1 MKSRDLYIDLLRF
14 LGLSLIILAHI
25 NSPMGLHQFRC
36 FDVPLMLF
44 VSGLT
49 ASSSRHYRYVDYVT
63 NRTKRLII
71 PVWMFLAAYLPIL
84 YFVQFKF
91 LPEQYLTG
99 EMIVRSF
106 LLLDNSIGYVWI
118 IRIFLI
124 VMLATPFIL
133 KLNNRIENIRLFV
146 FVIVTTVF
154 VLEGIHL
161 IGVQCDKES
170 VASFVVVDIIQYGIA
185 YSIPFML
192 GVRCRNAEKK
202 EQHKLLAFVIVVFTV
217 SLVYYVFSYGL
228 PIRITP
234 NFKTPPHS
242 YYIVYGCFV
251 SVVLWQM
258 KTKISKWLTNKYFI
272 LLGQNTIWIYLWHM
286 PLALVSNRISD
297 SWTIR
302 YIFVYG
308 CAIFIFMIQRSFV
321 NKINSDFARKYLL
334 G

>member
-146 FVIVTTVF
+146 FVIVAAVF
-154 VLEGIHL
+154 ALEGIHL

-242 YYIVYGCFV
+242 YYIIYGCFV
-251 SVVLWQM
+251 SVILWQM

-286 PLALVSNRISD
+286 PFALVSNRLSD
-297 SWTIR
+297 SWVVR

-308 CAIFIFMIQRSFV
+308 TAILIFMIQRSIV

>member
-1 MKSRDLYIDLLRF
+1 MKRDLYIDFLRF
-14 LGLSLIILAHI
+14 IGLSFIILVHVNPPVNVA
-25 NSPMGLHQFRC
+25 QVRC

-146 FVIVTTVF
+146 FVIVAAVF
-154 VLEGIHL
+154 ALEGIHL

-308 CAIFIFMIQRSFV
+308 CAIFIFVIQRSFV

>member
-1 MKSRDLYIDLLRF
+1 MKRDLYIDFLRF
-14 LGLSLIILAHI
+14 IGLSFIILVHVNPPVNVA
-25 NSPMGLHQFRC
+25 QVRC

-71 PVWMFLAAYLPIL
+71 PVWMFLVAYLPIL

-146 FVIVTTVF
+146 FVIVAAVF
-154 VLEGIHL
+154 ALEGIHL

-242 YYIVYGCFV
+242 YYIIYGCFV
-251 SVVLWQM
+251 SVILWQM

-286 PLALVSNRISD
+286 PFALVSNRLSD
-297 SWTIR
+297 SWVVR

-308 CAIFIFMIQRSFV
+308 TAILIFMIQRSIV

>member
-1 MKSRDLYIDLLRF
+1 MMTRDVYIDFLRF
-14 LGLSLIILAHI
+14 FGLSLIILVHI
-25 NSPMGLHQFRC
+25 NPPVNIAQIRC

-49 ASSSRHYRYVDYVT
+49 ASASNSCEYGKFIVK
-63 NRTKRLII
+63 RTKRLIL
-71 PVWMFLAAYLPIL
+71 PVWIFLAVYLPTL
-84 YFVQFKF
+84 YFLQFKF

-170 VASFVVVDIIQYGIA
+170 VASFVIVDIIQYGIA

-192 GVRCRNAEKK
+192 GVRCRNAEKM
-202 EQHKLLAFVIVVFTV
+202 EQYKLLVFVIVVFVV
-217 SLVYYVFSYGL
+217 SLVYYTFSYGL

-242 YYIVYGCFV
+242 YYIIYGCFV
-251 SVVLWQM
+251 SVILWQM

-286 PLALVSNRISD
+286 PFALVSNRLSD
-297 SWTIR
+297 SWVVR

-308 CAIFIFMIQRSFV
+308 TAILIFMIQRSIV

>member
-1 MKSRDLYIDLLRF
+1 MKRDLYIDFLRF
-14 LGLSLIILAHI
+14 IGLSFIILVHVNPPVNVA
-25 NSPMGLHQFRC
+25 QVRC

-146 FVIVTTVF
+146 FVIVAAVF
-154 VLEGIHL
+154 ALEGIHL

-286 PLALVSNRISD
+286 PFALVSNRLSD
-297 SWTIR
+297 SWVVR

-308 CAIFIFMIQRSFV
+308 TAILIFMIQRSIV

>member
-1 MKSRDLYIDLLRF
+1 MKRDLYIDFLRF
-14 LGLSLIILAHI
+14 IGLSFIILVHVNPPVNVA
-25 NSPMGLHQFRC
+25 QVRC

>member
-1 MKSRDLYIDLLRF
+1 MKRDLYIDFLRF
-14 LGLSLIILAHI
+14 IGLSLIILIHI
-25 NSPMGLHQFRC
+25 NPPVDLAQVRC

-49 ASSSRHYRYVDYVT
+49 ASSSRHCRYVDYVT
-63 NRTKRLII
+63 KRTKRLII

-124 VMLATPFIL
+124 VMLVTPFIL

-146 FVIVTTVF
+146 FVIVAAIF
-154 VLEGIHL
+154 ALEGVHS

-192 GVRCRNAEKK
+192 GVRCRNAEKM
-202 EQHKLLAFVIVVFTV
+202 EQHKLLAFVIIVFVV
-217 SLVYYVFSYGL
+217 SLVYYIFSYGL

-242 YYIVYGCFV
+242 YYIIYGCFV

-272 LLGQNTIWIYLWHM
+272 LLGQNTIWNYLWHM
-286 PLALVSNRISD
+286 PFALVSNRISD
-297 SWTIR
+297 SWAIR
-302 YIFVYG
+302 YLFVYG
-308 CAIFIFMIQRSFV
+308 AAILMFMIQRSIV
-321 NKINSDFARKYLL
+321 NKIISDFARKYLL

>member
-1 MKSRDLYIDLLRF
+1 MKRDLYIDFLRF
-14 LGLSLIILAHI
+14 IGLSFIILVHVNPPVNVA
-25 NSPMGLHQFRC
+25 QVRC

-146 FVIVTTVF
+146 FVIVAAVF
-154 VLEGIHL
+154 ALEGIHL

-170 VASFVVVDIIQYGIA
+170 VASFVLVDIIQYGIA

>member
-1 MKSRDLYIDLLRF
+1 MKRDLYIDFLRF
-14 LGLSLIILAHI
+14 IGLSFIILVHVNPPVNVA
-25 NSPMGLHQFRC
+25 QVRC

-146 FVIVTTVF
+146 FVVVAAVF
-154 VLEGIHL
+154 ALEGIHL

-286 PLALVSNRISD
+286 PLALVSNRLSD
-297 SWTIR
+297 SWVVR

-308 CAIFIFMIQRSFV
+308 TAILIFMIQRSIV

>member
-146 FVIVTTVF
+146 FVIVAAVF
-154 VLEGIHL
+154 ALEGIHL

-242 YYIVYGCFV
+242 YYIIYGCFV
-251 SVVLWQM
+251 SVLLWQM

-286 PLALVSNRISD
+286 PFALVSNRLSD
-297 SWTIR
+297 SWVVR

-308 CAIFIFMIQRSFV
+308 TAILIFMIQRSIV

>member
-146 FVIVTTVF
+146 FVIVAAVF
-154 VLEGIHL
+154 ALEGIHL

-192 GVRCRNAEKK
+192 GVRCRNAEKM
-202 EQHKLLAFVIVVFTV
+202 EQYKLLVFVIVVFVV
-217 SLVYYVFSYGL
+217 SLVYYTFSYGL

-286 PLALVSNRISD
+286 PFALVSNRLSD
-297 SWTIR
+297 SWVVR

-308 CAIFIFMIQRSFV
+308 TAILIFMIQRSIV

>member
-146 FVIVTTVF
+146 FVIVAAVF
-154 VLEGIHL
+154 ALEGIHL

-170 VASFVVVDIIQYGIA
+170 VASFVLVDIIQYGIA

-286 PLALVSNRISD
+286 PFALVSNRLSD
-297 SWTIR
+297 SWVVR

-308 CAIFIFMIQRSFV
+308 TAILIFMIQRSIV

>member
-1 MKSRDLYIDLLRF
+1 MKRDLYIDFLRF
-14 LGLSLIILAHI
+14 IGLSFIILVHVNPPVNVA
-25 NSPMGLHQFRC
+25 QVRC

-146 FVIVTTVF
+146 FVIVAAVF
-154 VLEGIHL
+154 ALEGIHL

-170 VASFVVVDIIQYGIA
+170 VASFVLVDIIQYGIA

-286 PLALVSNRISD
+286 PLALVSNRLSD
-297 SWTIR
+297 SWVVR

-308 CAIFIFMIQRSFV
+308 TAILIFMIQRSIV

>member
-49 ASSSRHYRYVDYVT
+49 ASSGRHCRYVDYVIK
-63 NRTKRLII
+63 RTKRLII

-146 FVIVTTVF
+146 FVVVAAAF
-154 VLEGIHL
+154 ALEGIHL

-286 PLALVSNRISD
+286 PFALVSNRLSD
-297 SWTIR
+297 SWVVR

-308 CAIFIFMIQRSFV
+308 TAILIFMIQRSIV

>member
-1 MKSRDLYIDLLRF
+1 MKRDLYIDFLRF
-14 LGLSLIILAHI
+14 IGLSFIILVHVNPPVNVA
-25 NSPMGLHQFRC
+25 QVRC

-49 ASSSRHYRYVDYVT
+49 ASSSRHYRCVDYVT

-302 YIFVYG
+302 YMFVYG

>member
-1 MKSRDLYIDLLRF
+1 M
-14 LGLSLIILAHI
+14 
-25 NSPMGLHQFRC
+25 
-36 FDVPLMLF
+36 
-44 VSGLT
+44 
-49 ASSSRHYRYVDYVT
+49 
-63 NRTKRLII
+63 
-71 PVWMFLAAYLPIL
+71 
-84 YFVQFKF
+84 F

-258 KTKISKWLTNKYFI
+258 KTKISKCLTNKYFI

-286 PLALVSNRISD
+286 PLALVSNRLSD
-297 SWTIR
+297 SWVVR

-308 CAIFIFMIQRSFV
+308 TAILIFMIQRSIV

>member
-1 MKSRDLYIDLLRF
+1 MKRDLYIDFLRF
-14 LGLSLIILAHI
+14 IGLSFIILVHVNPPVNVA
-25 NSPMGLHQFRC
+25 QVRC

-146 FVIVTTVF
+146 FVIVAAVF
-154 VLEGIHL
+154 ALEGIHL

-170 VASFVVVDIIQYGIA
+170 VASFVLVDIIQYGIA

-286 PLALVSNRISD
+286 PFALVSNRLSD
-297 SWTIR
+297 SWVVR

-308 CAIFIFMIQRSFV
+308 TAILIFMIQRSIV

>member
-1 MKSRDLYIDLLRF
+1 MKRDLYIDFLRF
-14 LGLSLIILAHI
+14 IGLSFIILVHVNPPVNVA
-25 NSPMGLHQFRC
+25 QVRC

-49 ASSSRHYRYVDYVT
+49 ASSGRHCRYVDYVIK
-63 NRTKRLII
+63 RTKGLII

-146 FVIVTTVF
+146 FVVVAAAF
-154 VLEGIHL
+154 ALEGIHL

-242 YYIVYGCFV
+242 YYIIYGCFV
-251 SVVLWQM
+251 SVILWQM

-286 PLALVSNRISD
+286 PFALVSNRLSD
-297 SWTIR
+297 SWVVR

-308 CAIFIFMIQRSFV
+308 TAILIFMIQRSIV

>member
-14 LGLSLIILAHI
+14 IGLSLIILAHI

-49 ASSSRHYRYVDYVT
+49 ASSSHHCRYVDYVAK
-63 NRTKRLII
+63 RTKRLII

-124 VMLATPFIL
+124 VMLVTPFIL

-146 FVIVTTVF
+146 FVIVAAVF
-154 VLEGIHL
+154 VLEGVHL

-170 VASFVVVDIIQYGIA
+170 VASFVIVDIIQYGIA

-192 GVRCRNAEKK
+192 GVRCRNAEKM
-202 EQHKLLAFVIVVFTV
+202 EQHKLFAFVIIVSLV
-217 SLVYYVFSYGL
+217 SLVYYIFSYGL

-242 YYIVYGCFV
+242 YYIIYGCFV

-286 PLALVSNRISD
+286 PFALVSNRISD
-297 SWTIR
+297 SWAIR

-308 CAIFIFMIQRSFV
+308 AAILVFMIQRSIV

>member
-1 MKSRDLYIDLLRF
+1 MKRDLYIDFLRF
-14 LGLSLIILAHI
+14 IGLSFIILVHVNPPVNVA
-25 NSPMGLHQFRC
+25 QVRC

-146 FVIVTTVF
+146 FVVVAAVF
-154 VLEGIHL
+154 ALEGIHL

-242 YYIVYGCFV
+242 YYIIYGCFV

-272 LLGQNTIWIYLWHM
+272 LLGQNTIWIYL
-286 PLALVSNRISD
+286 
-297 SWTIR
+297 
-302 YIFVYG
+302 
-308 CAIFIFMIQRSFV
+308 
-321 NKINSDFARKYLL
+321 
-334 G
+334 

>member
-1 MKSRDLYIDLLRF
+1 MKRDLYIDFLRF
-14 LGLSLIILAHI
+14 IGLSFIILVHVNPPVNVA
-25 NSPMGLHQFRC
+25 QVRC

-146 FVIVTTVF
+146 FVIVAAVF
-154 VLEGIHL
+154 ALEGIHL

>member
-170 VASFVVVDIIQYGIA
+170 VASFVLVDIIQYGIA

-192 GVRCRNAEKK
+192 GVRCRNAEKM
-202 EQHKLLAFVIVVFTV
+202 EQYKLLVFVIVVFVV
-217 SLVYYVFSYGL
+217 SLVYYTFSYGL

-242 YYIVYGCFV
+242 YYIIYGCFV
-251 SVVLWQM
+251 SVILWQM

-286 PLALVSNRISD
+286 PFALVSNRLSD
-297 SWTIR
+297 SWVVR

-308 CAIFIFMIQRSFV
+308 TAILIFMIQRSIV

>member
-1 MKSRDLYIDLLRF
+1 
-14 LGLSLIILAHI
+14 
-25 NSPMGLHQFRC
+25 
-36 FDVPLMLF
+36 MLF

-146 FVIVTTVF
+146 FVIVAAVF
-154 VLEGIHL
+154 ALEGIHL